1 MYCVGRRVRRVAYFA
16 LCSDERNALCY
27 EERLEQVDR
36 VVECCICFVEGEC
49 VCSGL
54 SFGCGEALV
63 CVLCVG
69 ALRWGICLKGLVV
82 ARLTCL
88 CLDFVLCCWTI
99 FGFVGFLCVFFCW
112 AIADREYS
120 FLLIFVFVGSFF
132 GIEGGLECIVLV
144 EECGGWVILLLL
156 V

>member
-36 VVECCICFVEGEC
+36 VVGCCICFVEGEC

-54 SFGCGEALV
+54 SLGLWRGVSV
-63 CVLCVG
+63 CVCVG

-82 ARLTCL
+82 ARLTPL
-88 CLDFVLCCWTI
+88 CLDFVLCCWTML
-99 FGFVGFLCVFFCW
+99 GLWDSCAC
-112 AIADREYS
+112 
-120 FLLIFVFVGSFF
+120 FLLGH
-132 GIEGGLECIVLV
+132 CRK
-144 EECGGWVILLLL
+144 
-156 V
+156 